1 MAKGLTN
8 SNVAQELWISKNTVK
23 QALKRMFIK
32 LEVHSRTEM
41 VFKIKELLNR

>member
-8 SNVAQELWISKNTVK
+8 SNVAQELLISINTVK

-32 LEVHSRTEM
+32 LEVHSRTQM